1 MENLS
6 FTGIQLLIA
15 IAAIG
20 IQFLVGL
27 IFFRSTFNKMSF
39 SFPSNNPLSFF
50 ANRNKYL
57 EADAFKWRNTIWIAS
72 LAIALLVS
80 ILAFSWTSYDQE
92 APVEY
97 LHTLDEQI
105 IDTPPPTAHPPPPLP
120 PPPPPPKKLE
130 ITIDPTELEEAP
142 VFLDEVVM
150 ENPLPPPPIIKK
162 ELAPPPPPPKVEE
175 PDLDINDIFTLVE
188 QAPRFPGCEDMT
200 GDNKT
205 KKACA
210 DKAMLQFIYQNIEYP
225 AIARE
230 NGIEGTVVVRFVV
243 EKDGTIQHA
252 TIVRDI
258 GGGCGAEGLRVV
270 NLMNTLHKIWTP
282 GKQRDKAVRV
292 QFNLPIK
299 YQLN

>member
-1 MENLS
+1 MENFS
-6 FTGIQLLIA
+6 FTGLQLLIA
-15 IAAIG
+15 ISAIG
-20 IQFLVGL
+20 IQFLIAL
-27 IFFRSTFNKMSF
+27 IFFRSKFNKASF
-39 SFPSNNPLSFF
+39 SSSSNNQLSFF

-57 EADAFKWRNTIWIAS
+57 EADAFKWRNTIWTAS

-80 ILAFSWTSYDQE
+80 ILAFSWTSYEEE
-92 APVEY
+92 APMMCVLPVGE
-97 LHTLDEQI
+97 DFIEN
-105 IDTPPPTAHPPPPLP
+105 PPSTVHLPPPL

-130 ITIDPTELEEAP
+130 IAIDTTELEEVP
-142 VFLDEVVM
+142 VFIDEVVM
-150 ENPLPPPPIIKK
+150 ENPSLPPPIIKK
-162 ELAPPPPPPKVEE
+162 ELAPPPPAPKVEDQ
-175 PDLDINDIFTLVE
+175 DLGIDDIFDVVE
-188 QAPRFPGCEDMT
+188 QAPRFPGCEDMA

-210 DKAMLQFIYQNIEYP
+210 DKAMLQFIYQHIQYP

-243 EKDGTIQHA
+243 EKDGSIQQA
-252 TIVRDI
+252 TVIRDI

-270 NLMNTLHKIWTP
+270 NLMNVKQKLWTP
-282 GKQRDKAVRV
+282 GKQRNKAVRV